1 MITEV
6 SAPEARRLAA
16 IAAKLGWLCC
26 ERRPGAGVA
35 VPEVHQ
41 RHRFVGV
48 PAALGREAWTQRCKG
63 ENAIATA
70 RGSVYLLHRIR
81 PEVALLRAGH
91 FFVSRVAIGRR
102 CHACASRVAGK

>member
-1 MITEV
+1 MITEA

-16 IAAKLGWLCC
+16 IAAKLNWLCC
-26 ERRPGAGVA
+26 ERRPGPGVTA
-35 VPEVHQ
+35 PEIHQ
-41 RHRFVGV
+41 RHWFVAV

-70 RGSVYLLHRIR
+70 RGSVYALHRISSQ
-81 PEVALLRAGH
+81 VALLRAGH

-102 CHACASRVAGK
+102 CASRVLG